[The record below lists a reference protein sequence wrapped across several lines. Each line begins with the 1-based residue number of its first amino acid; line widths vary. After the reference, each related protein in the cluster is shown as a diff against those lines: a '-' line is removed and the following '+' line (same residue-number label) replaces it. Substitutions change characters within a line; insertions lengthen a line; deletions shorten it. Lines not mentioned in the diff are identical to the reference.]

1 MMMVAVCVG
10 SGGSIGIDESSSTDS
25 TIDSGN
31 MVISPPRRT
40 ISIIKPTEFDSRLTK
55 GLSEIFGEI
64 IIYLLADF
72 EL

>member
-10 SGGSIGIDESSSTDS
+10 SGGSIGIDERSSTDA

-40 ISIIKPTEFDSRLTK
+40 ISIIKPTEFDSRQTN
-55 GLSEIFGEI
+55 GSRELS
-64 IIYLLADF
+64 AK
-72 EL
+72 